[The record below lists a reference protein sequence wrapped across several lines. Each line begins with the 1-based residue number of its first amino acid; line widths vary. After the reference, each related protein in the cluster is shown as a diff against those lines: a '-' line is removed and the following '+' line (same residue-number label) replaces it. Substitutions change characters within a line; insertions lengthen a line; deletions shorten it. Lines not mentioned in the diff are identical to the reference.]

1 MLGALVFG
9 AQVAME
15 VFPNI
20 HLTGMFIILFT
31 RIFRKKALIPLYLYV
46 FLIGIRWGFGLAWI
60 PYLYIW
66 LVPWIGSML
75 IPKKLDKRVA
85 GALYCF
91 VGAVS
96 GITFGMFYAP
106 AQAVLFGLSFKQTLL
121 WISSGFLWDVV
132 HAIGNTAFCTIVIPL
147 SDVLEKAMK
156 RAGI

>member
-1 MLGALVFG
+1 MLGALIFG

-66 LVPWIGSML
+66 LIPWIGAML
-75 IPKKLDKRVA
+75 IPKKLDKKMA
-85 GALYCF
+85 GVLYCF

-96 GITFGMFYAP
+96 GITFGTVYAP
-106 AQAVLFGLSFKQTLL
+106 AQAILFGLNFKQTLL
-121 WISSGFLWDVV
+121 WISSGFLWDVIQAV
-132 HAIGNTAFCTIVIPL
+132 GNTAFFTLVIPL
-147 SDVLEKAMK
+147 SDVLDKAMK
-156 RAGI
+156 RSGI